1 MNKLHSVL
9 ILICPEVIIAM
20 NKLQIEYI
28 KYKYGDVIMRKLA
41 ELITNTLPGEIIVC
55 CYKEDYPI
63 CSINDK
69 LLEKLGYT
77 EEELTEATGN
87 KMMNLVYPEDRE
99 MVKQNIIQ
107 QLCCKKEY
115 ELEFRITGKEKNII
129 WVKSAGSI
137 ADTEDGRI
145 LINSVT
151 DITKYIERAKMLEKE
166 AESDPLTGLYNRK
179 KAICMINEMSI
190 HKNRGI
196 LFVCDIDNF
205 KSLNDTEG
213 HVRGDA
219 ALIYLAGL
227 MKRHAGSEVVI
238 SRIGGD
244 EYMLFFP
251 ERENICGILEKM
263 KKIQDDFADYMK
275 EKYPMLD
282 ISFSAGGVKQGESD
296 DFNMLYRKADV
307 QLYRAKERKGC
318 IEIN

>member
-1 MNKLHSVL
+1 
-9 ILICPEVIIAM
+9 
-20 NKLQIEYI
+20 
-28 KYKYGDVIMRKLA
+28 MRKLA

-99 MVKQNIIQ
+99 MVKQNITQ

-137 ADTEDGRI
+137 ADMEDGRI

-151 DITKYIERAKMLEKE
+151 DITKYIEREKMLEKE

-179 KAICMINEMSI
+179 KAICVINEMSS

-227 MKRHAGSEVVI
+227 MKRHAGNEVVI

-251 ERENICGILEKM
+251 ERENICCILEKM

-296 DFNMLYRKADV
+296 DFNILYRKADI
-307 QLYRAKERKGC
+307 QLYRAKERKGY

>member
-1 MNKLHSVL
+1 
-9 ILICPEVIIAM
+9 
-20 NKLQIEYI
+20 
-28 KYKYGDVIMRKLA
+28 MRKLA

-99 MVKQNIIQ
+99 MVKQNITQ

-137 ADTEDGRI
+137 ADMEDGRI

-151 DITKYIERAKMLEKE
+151 DITKYIEREKMLEKE

-179 KAICMINEMSI
+179 KAICVINEMSS

-227 MKRHAGSEVVI
+227 MKRHAGNEVVI

-251 ERENICGILEKM
+251 ERENICCILEKM

>member
-1 MNKLHSVL
+1 MNKLHFVL

-166 AESDPLTGLYNRK
+166 AESDPLTGACY
-179 KAICMINEMSI
+179 
-190 HKNRGI
+190 
-196 LFVCDIDNF
+196 D
-205 KSLNDTEG
+205 
-213 HVRGDA
+213 
-219 ALIYLAGL
+219 
-227 MKRHAGSEVVI
+227 
-238 SRIGGD
+238 
-244 EYMLFFP
+244 
-251 ERENICGILEKM
+251 
-263 KKIQDDFADYMK
+263 
-275 EKYPMLD
+275 
-282 ISFSAGGVKQGESD
+282 
-296 DFNMLYRKADV
+296 
-307 QLYRAKERKGC
+307 
-318 IEIN
+318 

>member
-1 MNKLHSVL
+1 
-9 ILICPEVIIAM
+9 
-20 NKLQIEYI
+20 
-28 KYKYGDVIMRKLA
+28 MRKLA

-77 EEELTEATGN
+77 EEELIEATGN

-238 SRIGGD
+238 SRIGG
-244 EYMLFFP
+244 

-275 EKYPMLD
+275 EKSPMLD

>member
-1 MNKLHSVL
+1 
-9 ILICPEVIIAM
+9 
-20 NKLQIEYI
+20 
-28 KYKYGDVIMRKLA
+28 MRKLA

-99 MVKQNIIQ
+99 MVKQNITQ

-137 ADTEDGRI
+137 ADMEDGRI

-151 DITKYIERAKMLEKE
+151 DITKYIEREKMLEKE

-179 KAICMINEMSI
+179 KAIC
-190 HKNRGI
+190 G
-196 LFVCDIDNF
+196 
-205 KSLNDTEG
+205 
-213 HVRGDA
+213 
-219 ALIYLAGL
+219 
-227 MKRHAGSEVVI
+227 
-238 SRIGGD
+238 
-244 EYMLFFP
+244 
-251 ERENICGILEKM
+251 ENAI
-263 KKIQDDFADYMK
+263 
-275 EKYPMLD
+275 
-282 ISFSAGGVKQGESD
+282 
-296 DFNMLYRKADV
+296 
-307 QLYRAKERKGC
+307 
-318 IEIN
+318 

>member
-1 MNKLHSVL
+1 
-9 ILICPEVIIAM
+9 
-20 NKLQIEYI
+20 
-28 KYKYGDVIMRKLA
+28 MRKLA

-99 MVKQNIIQ
+99 MVKQNITQ

-137 ADTEDGRI
+137 ADIENGRI

-151 DITKYIERAKMLEKE
+151 DITKYIEREKMLEKE

-179 KAICMINEMSI
+179 KAICMINEMSS

-227 MKRHAGSEVVI
+227 MKRHAGSEAVI

-251 ERENICGILEKM
+251 ERENICCILEKM